1 MRSKTASIFGFTS
14 KKGDQLNK
22 VPDLTVQFKDG
33 KVLNIEFTS
42 GRQSLQDQT
51 AKAKGTAEATTK
63 ATGRAAEGKA
73 EGLAQGAAGREASIL
88 DNAFN
93 GVER

>member
-33 KVLNIEFTS
+33 RVLNIEVTS
-42 GRQSLQDQT
+42 GRQSLDSQASKARET
-51 AKAKGTAEATTK
+51 A
-63 ATGRAAEGKA
+63 
-73 EGLAQGAAGREASIL
+73 
-88 DNAFN
+88 
-93 GVER
+93 